1 MCRVNFDMSVKL
13 SSIPT
18 YYSTLQLLSSTLGN
32 PIFMTSYFSSLVISL
47 LFASHLISSPLG
59 FFSSTLSRT
68 IFLQTILCF
77 YTLLSSLFFW
87 WYLRRVEETWSLHFW
102 MPESEFWNVTPLFF
116 TYWIFHIEHWSKTV
130 SDETKKSFN
139 CFLERKWKF

>member
-13 SSIPT
+13 SSIT
-18 YYSTLQLLSSTLGN
+18 TAATKFNFGKSNLYDF
-32 PIFMTSYFSSLVISL
+32 IFFKSCHFITFCISSLLHHWV
-47 LFASHLISSPLG
+47 SP
-59 FFSSTLSRT
+59 STLSRT
-68 IFLQTILCF
+68 NFLQTI
-77 YTLLSSLFFW
+77 LSSLFFW
-87 WYLRRVEETWSLHFW
+87 WYLRVEETWSLHFW

-139 CFLERKWKF
+139 CLLERKWKF